1 MQENFRQFLD
11 RLRQQ
16 GELVDIRQAVDIRHI
31 ATLVDQSKTALYFHK
46 VIGYDMPVVSGLIR
60 TRERSMMAMG
70 CDTYGEIEQKLSKAI
85 SKPIPPRHVKS
96 SPTREVIVVD
106 DDVDLYRLPI
116 PMSSIYDGGPM
127 ITAGVVIARDPELGM
142 NSGIYRF
149 IVKEK
154 NLTGIDIVTP
164 NNMRLFAQRAYEAR
178 KPLPISISIG
188 THPIEITGSGYRAP
202 LGVDEMAI
210 AGGLR
215 GSPVEL
221 APCQTIDLPYIADA
235 EIVLEAEILPTGW
248 TWPEG
253 RFGEFTRLM
262 GGLHWNPLVR
272 IKAISMRKDAIY
284 YNLHMPWENT
294 WLAAPTRYAAIR
306 QALKTA
312 GVTVKDI
319 NVTLG
324 GCAFWHAVISI
335 RKQPGE
341 AKNALLA
348 ALSVMDL
355 KHVVVVDDDID
366 VNDPT
371 EVEWAIATRVQGDKD
386 IMIVTNARAK
396 PLDPSL
402 PQGAG
407 VVPTGAK
414 VGIDATIPRGHPARA
429 LRAHH
434 LRLCRPRQDRRL
446 RQRQGRRGGRSGR
459 RDRGGRAGGQNPG
472 RHHQASRSTT
482 PTFPS
487 ALRPMISAPSRARSG
502 TCTRARSCGR
512 TRAAACAC
520 AARNSPPSRNHGD
533 GHVVRLPWLAVMRTP
548 YACTDLHPLGVS
560 SAS

>member
-11 RLRQQ
+11 RLRKT
-16 GELVDIRQAVDIRHI
+16 GALVDLHQPVNSRHI
-31 ATLVDQSKTALYFHK
+31 ATLVDQADTALYFHN
-46 VIGYDMPVVSGLIR
+46 VIGYELPVVSGLIR
-60 TRERSMMAMG
+60 TRERSMMALG
-70 CDTYGEIEQKLSKAI
+70 CETYREIEDKLTQAI
-85 SKPIPPRHVKS
+85 NHPIPPKYVKT
-96 SPTREVIVVD
+96 SPAREVVVVGD
-106 DDVDLYRLPI
+106 EVDLYKLPI
-116 PMSSIYDGGPM
+116 PMSSIFDGGPM
-127 ITAGVVIARDPELGM
+127 ITAGVVIARDPELGI

-154 NLTGIDIVTP
+154 SLTGIDIVTP
-164 NNMRLFAQRAYEAR
+164 NNMRLFAQRALAAKR
-178 KPLPISISIG
+178 PLPISISIG
-188 THPIEITGSGYRAP
+188 THPLEIMASGYRAP

-215 GSPVEL
+215 GAPVEL
-221 APCQTIDLPYIADA
+221 APCQTIDVPFIADA

-272 IKAISMRKDAIY
+272 IKAISMRKDAVY

-306 QALKTA
+306 TALRTA
-312 GVTVKDI
+312 GVQVKDI

-335 RKQPGE
+335 KKQPGE

-366 VNDPT
+366 VFDPT
-371 EVEWAIATRVQGDKD
+371 EVEWAIATRVQGDRD
-386 IMIVTNARAK
+386 IMIVNNARAK

-402 PQGAG
+402 PQGSG

-414 VGIDATIPRGHPARA
+414 VGIDATIPEGIPKEHYERITYAYAQSAKIDDYVKGKVDSAGETGDEHAVVTLAEKILAAIDTEPLYYTDIAERFASYNFRTIAQAIGHLHATEKLWQDARGRM
-429 LRAHH
+429 
-434 LRLCRPRQDRRL
+434 CV
-446 RQRQGRRGGRSGR
+446 RGSK
-459 RDRGGRAGGQNPG
+459 
-472 RHHQASRSTT
+472 
-482 PTFPS
+482 F
-487 ALRPMISAPSRARSG
+487 
-502 TCTRARSCGR
+502 
-512 TRAAACAC
+512 AAK
-520 AARNSPPSRNHGD
+520 PP
-533 GHVVRLPWLAVMRTP
+533 VK
-548 YACTDLHPLGVS
+548 
-560 SAS
+560 

>member
-11 RLRQQ
+11 RLRQT
-16 GELVDIRQAVDIRHI
+16 GELVDLHQPVDIRHI
-31 ATLVDQSKTALYFHK
+31 ATLVDQAETALFFHK
-46 VIGYDMPVVSGLIR
+46 VIGYDMPVVSGIIR
-60 TRERSMMAMG
+60 SRERAMMAMG
-70 CDTYGEIEQKLSKAI
+70 CETYRRDRGQAQAGDRSAR
-85 SKPIPPRHVKS
+85 SRRTYVKT
-96 SPTREVIVVD
+96 SPTREVMLTG
-106 DDVDLYRLPI
+106 DDVDLYKLPI

-127 ITAGVVIARDPELGM
+127 ITAGVVIARDPELGI

-154 NLTGIDIVTP
+154 SLTGIDIVTP
-164 NNMRLFAQRAYEAR
+164 NNMRLFAQRAFEQGR
-178 KPLPISISIG
+178 PLPISISIG

-215 GSPVEL
+215 GAPVEL
-221 APCQTIDLPYIADA
+221 APCETIDLPYIADA

-312 GVTVKDI
+312 GVQVKDI

-335 RKQPGE
+335 KKQPGE
-341 AKNALLA
+341 GKNALLA

-366 VNDPT
+366 VFDPT
-371 EVEWAIATRVQGDKD
+371 EVEWAIATRVQGDRD
-386 IMIVTNARAK
+386 VMIVSNARAK

-402 PQGAG
+402 PQGYWRGADRRQGRHRRHHPRRHSAG
-407 VVPTGAK
+407 
-414 VGIDATIPRGHPARA
+414 A

-434 LRLCRPRQDRRL
+434 LCLCRQRQDRRL
-446 RQRQGRRGGRSGR
+446 CQGQDGR
-459 RDRGGRAGGQNPG
+459 GRAKAGDDIEVAALAEKILEAIAQEPLYYTDIAERFSAYDFQTVARALGHLHTTEKLWQDPRG
-472 RHHQASRSTT
+472 RMCVRGSE
-482 PTFPS
+482 F
-487 ALRPMISAPSRARSG
+487 
-502 TCTRARSCGR
+502 
-512 TRAAACAC
+512 AAK
-520 AARNSPPSRNHGD
+520 PPPR
-533 GHVVRLPWLAVMRTP
+533 R
-548 YACTDLHPLGVS
+548 
-560 SAS
+560 

>member
-11 RLRQQ
+11 RLRQ
-16 GELVDIRQAVDIRHI
+16 GGDLIDLRQPVDIRHI
-31 ATLVDQSKTALYFHK
+31 ATLVDQAETALYFHD

-60 TRERSMMAMG
+60 TRERSMMALG
-70 CDTYGEIEQKLSKAI
+70 CETYREIEDKLTQALSH
-85 SKPIPPRHVKS
+85 PIPPKYVKTS
-96 SPTREVIVVD
+96 SAREVVVAGD
-106 DDVDLYRLPI
+106 EVDLYKLPI
-116 PMSSIYDGGPM
+116 PMSSIFDGGPM
-127 ITAGVVIARDPELGM
+127 ITAGVVIARDPDLGI

-164 NNMRLFAQRAYEAR
+164 NNMRLFAQRAFER
-178 KPLPISISIG
+178 KEPLPISISIG

-215 GSPVEL
+215 GEPVEL
-221 APCQTIDLPYIADA
+221 APCETIDLPYVADA

-272 IKAISMRKDAIY
+272 IKAVAMRKDAVY

-306 QALKTA
+306 QALRTA
-312 GVTVKDI
+312 GVQVKDI

-335 RKQPGE
+335 KKQPGE

-366 VNDPT
+366 VFDPS

-386 IMIVTNARAK
+386 VMVVSNARAK

-402 PQGAG
+402 PQGYG

-414 VGIDATIPRGHPARA
+414 VGIDATIPEGIPREYYERITYAYADRAKIGDYINGKSDAAGAAGGDAEVAALASKILDAIGKEPLYYTDIAERFCAYDFRTVARA
-429 LRAHH
+429 LGQLHASEK
-434 LRLCRPRQDRRL
+434 LWQDPRGRMCVRGSEFAAKPPRR
-446 RQRQGRRGGRSGR
+446 
-459 RDRGGRAGGQNPG
+459 
-472 RHHQASRSTT
+472 
-482 PTFPS
+482 
-487 ALRPMISAPSRARSG
+487 
-502 TCTRARSCGR
+502 
-512 TRAAACAC
+512 
-520 AARNSPPSRNHGD
+520 
-533 GHVVRLPWLAVMRTP
+533 
-548 YACTDLHPLGVS
+548 
-560 SAS
+560 